1 MEERKTTVS
10 NMEIYDA
17 VRSVPA
23 SARKEFERNGFR
35 GTEINGMYRIECLT
49 SLFGPAGLCW
59 RTEVLG
65 KWTETNADG
74 SVSVFMEINLFVKYR
89 GEWSQGIY
97 GIGGH
102 SLTRM
107 KDEAYKCAYTDAL
120 GVACKALGI
129 GADVYYDSPDGKYRD
144 SYVKPEPKPE
154 EKAAPQPIP
163 SREPEMKGLFDQE
176 DEQQPKAEAGP
187 WPWNMDFEEI
197 TPTSRNWAAS
207 VTQVSS
213 ELSSQLDELL
223 GRMQSKFNITRT
235 NWQRLVKASG
245 RSSELRRS

>member
-1 MEERKTTVS
+1 MDEKIRRT

-17 VRSVPA
+17 VRSVPEGA
-23 SARKEFERNGFR
+23 KRDFEKNGFS
-35 GTEINGMYRIECLT
+35 GTEINPMYRIEVLT
-49 SLFGPAGLCW
+49 RQFGPAGLGW

-65 KWTETNADG
+65 KWSETAPDG
-74 SVSVFMEINLFVKYR
+74 GVNVFMEINLFVKV
-89 GEWSQGIY
+89 GSEWSHGIY
-97 GIGGH
+97 GVGGH

-120 GVACKALGI
+120 SVACKALGI
-129 GADVYYDSPDGKYRD
+129 GADVYYANSEGKYRD
-144 SYVKPEPKPE
+144 SYVKPAEKTQRKSSPAPILEEEPRV
-154 EKAAPQPIP
+154 A
-163 SREPEMKGLFDQE
+163 GLFDQVE
-176 DEQQPKAEAGP
+176 QPKAETGA

-213 ELSSQLDELL
+213 ELSSQLDDLL

-245 RSSELRRS
+245 RSSEMRRS